1 MSFIEM
7 KLYKQQVW
15 DIKFYYKWWKQPLST
30 SQYRASQTNAPL
42 ISCKPS
48 IFAQPPRALLTKLP
62 NRWNIHLIKR
72 SISSVCVCAHMIVRA
87 TTINLPFVHPC
98 KLKGPKN
105 ARFRRKYNI
114 TNTFT
119 AMNSCQKRFCLSKTL
134 CSRKRRVTASQKRC
148 GGSKLLYKRIFVMI
162 WQANRPLS
170 TANYWQSNL
179 GFWETAHLPIP

>member
-1 MSFIEM
+1 MWRPWKCFARAFILTRKENMWFIEM

-48 IFAQPPRALLTKLP
+48 IFAQPPRALPTKLP

-119 AMNSCQKRFCLSKTL
+119 AMNSWFVKNALLAQTARYRQPKTL
-134 CSRKRRVTASQKRC
+134 W
-148 GGSKLLYKRIFVMI
+148 RI
-162 WQANRPLS
+162 
-170 TANYWQSNL
+170 
-179 GFWETAHLPIP
+179 ETALQAHFCYDLTSKPPIIYC